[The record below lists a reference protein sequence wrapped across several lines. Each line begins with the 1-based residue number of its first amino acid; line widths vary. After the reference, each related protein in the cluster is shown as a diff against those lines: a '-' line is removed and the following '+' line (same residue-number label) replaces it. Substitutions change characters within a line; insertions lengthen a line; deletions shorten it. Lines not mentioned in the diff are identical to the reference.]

1 MMRLVSVGLLSQ
13 IAVVLAALVR
23 TPLII
28 ESLGVQRFG
37 FYVAVIGA
45 WAVLASVGEGFRAN
59 LRQISKQKSSLS
71 RAGARSRYFK
81 SLWLVLLALV
91 PTVLILH
98 MANSSNSGSL
108 DWSLLSL
115 IVLLGLAYP
124 FFAGAVGLR
133 EGRGSYSWF
142 HWCTIVGQISS
153 IFTVIVIAD
162 QNSPHLFA
170 LATLVPAFLP
180 GFYALFVARRQNPLV
195 ALDAHSSKLN
205 NFYVLV
211 LILETV
217 AFSMDSAIVLTL
229 LGPEAA
235 AEFAISQR
243 IMVFFAVIPA
253 ILAPLIATRGGSKLN
268 AGWLRKVQVRQ
279 TLFAVI
285 VSIFVV
291 ISSVNIYSFLSNGL
305 LAFDIW
311 VIVAGCVNGIVGTF
325 ASTTIQAASSDDV
338 MRARFYAACLL
349 FLISTG
355 MTLLMLPLMGVSGA
369 FLGTMFGTV
378 TYWALVRR
386 LVGKIQ

>member
-1 MMRLVSVGLLSQ
+1 
-13 IAVVLAALVR
+13 
-23 TPLII
+23 
-28 ESLGVQRFG
+28 
-37 FYVAVIGA
+37 
-45 WAVLASVGEGFRAN
+45 
-59 LRQISKQKSSLS
+59 
-71 RAGARSRYFK
+71 
-81 SLWLVLLALV
+81 
-91 PTVLILH
+91 
-98 MANSSNSGSL
+98 
-108 DWSLLSL
+108 
-115 IVLLGLAYP
+115 
-124 FFAGAVGLR
+124 
-133 EGRGSYSWF
+133 
-142 HWCTIVGQISS
+142 
-153 IFTVIVIAD
+153 
-162 QNSPHLFA
+162 
-170 LATLVPAFLP
+170 
-180 GFYALFVARRQNPLV
+180 
-195 ALDAHSSKLN
+195 
-205 NFYVLV
+205 
-211 LILETV
+211 
-217 AFSMDSAIVLTL
+217 
-229 LGPEAA
+229 
-235 AEFAISQR
+235 
-243 IMVFFAVIPA
+243 
-253 ILAPLIATRGGSKLN
+253 LN